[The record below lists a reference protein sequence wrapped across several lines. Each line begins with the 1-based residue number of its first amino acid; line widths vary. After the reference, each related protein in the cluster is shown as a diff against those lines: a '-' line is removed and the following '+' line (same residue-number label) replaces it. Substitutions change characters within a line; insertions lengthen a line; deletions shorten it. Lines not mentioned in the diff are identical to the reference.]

1 MEDILFYV
9 FAAITLASAAV
20 VVFSKNVMHSAFS
33 LLFTL
38 FGIAA
43 FYVLLSADFLAVS
56 QIMIYIGG
64 ILVLIIFGVML
75 TSRITGVEFKS
86 GLSGKVQTTISLA
99 LAAIV
104 AVTLSIVYSTSE
116 WFTKEITTEQIA
128 SSNSLK
134 GLGVELMTDYLV
146 AFEVA
151 SVLLTIALV
160 GAALIARRKN

>member
-1 MEDILFYV
+1 MEDILFYA

-20 VVFSKNVMHSAFS
+20 VVFSRNVMHSAFS

-38 FGIAA
+38 FGVAA

-56 QIMIYIGG
+56 QIMVYIGG
-64 ILVLIIFGVML
+64 ILVLLIFGVML
-75 TSRITGVEFKS
+75 TTKVTGVDVKS
-86 GLSGKVQTTISLA
+86 GMTGKLQTWISLA
-99 LAAIV
+99 FAAVI
-104 AVTLSIVYSTSE
+104 AVGLSIAYQCTD
-116 WFTKEITTEQIA
+116 WFTKEITPEQIA
-128 SSNSLK
+128 ASNSLK

-151 SVLLTIALV
+151 SVLLTVALV